1 MLYLILS
8 RTGGGKTT
16 HIMNL
21 AEQFAKGGRKTTL
34 IVPEQFSFMS
44 EKIMLGRV
52 GAKAMADI
60 DVMSF
65 TSLGEK
71 LVGKPALHERRRLD
85 DSARA
90 AIMSMA
96 LEGVKDKLKLYRKH
110 TGRRSVISEF
120 TALSSE
126 FKQNALSTD
135 AVRLALSEMEEG
147 LLKMKLSDIVN
158 VLDSYDAMIEGSYFN
173 PDDLLD
179 ELCDVLHDADYFNG
193 RIVFIDSF
201 RGFTAQEFKVIEHM
215 LRKASAVYVTLC
227 TDNLENADDET
238 DLFAHTKR
246 TAQKLVGIAR
256 KNAVAVAKPQY
267 LSMRNKFNNFPPQFE
282 RYSSPELSAL
292 EQELFS
298 PAPNVYEE
306 KCENIVLCK
315 VADIYAEC
323 EFVAC
328 TAKKLI
334 REKGY
339 RCRDIAV
346 IARNSGDY
354 EAPLSSAFRKCGIG
368 VFDDSRQP
376 VDASPVVALVSSAVR
391 IAANG
396 FDTETFMRY
405 LKTGLA
411 GFGTEEIS
419 VLENYCYLWQING
432 KGWLTDWEKNPRGFG
447 IETTEEDTQT
457 LVNLNELRRKAVA
470 PLCALRKAF
479 EDTDGAQAAN
489 AVYDFLEE
497 TQAAE
502 NIRLLARRLNEQGES
517 SIALELERLWNVI
530 MDILDSLETIF
541 RNRHV
546 TAAEFSESMELM
558 LSVQTVGSLPQ
569 GLDEI
574 TVGSADRIR
583 IVSPKAVFIVG
594 ANNGVFPAAPSS
606 GTALTDN
613 DRRKMSEMGLE
624 LSGFGEYKLAEEKLI
639 AYNSFCCASE
649 KLYVCC
655 PERNAKGE
663 QLAPSELYI
672 KIRQLFPGCIET
684 DASQLDGMYYVEGES
699 LAFEQLAK
707 TRSRGDAFNKTLDAY
722 FADRPEYS
730 GRLAALER
738 AAGNRNFAISDK
750 EAAKNL
756 FGKNMYVSASRVES
770 YHKCPFSYFCRYG
783 IKAMPRKIAELDPMQ
798 KGNIIHFVLEK
809 LLTDY
814 KGEALFALSR
824 NDIFDY
830 ISGLMKEYLIAKLGG
845 DAQSERFMYLYNKLA
860 ASVCDVAE
868 RLIKELEKSDFVPV
882 DFELKIGS
890 DGEIPPYELDFDT
903 GKISISG
910 AVDRVDTAEIN
921 GKKYIRIV
929 DYKSSGKKF
938 KLSDVMHGLNM
949 QMLIYLFTLWQ
960 NGGEKY
966 GEVTPAGVLYYA
978 AKSPQ
983 KSAERSDDRDKLN
996 EEMQKECRS
1005 AGIVLN
1011 DCDVVLAMDKDAS
1024 GLYIPVDFKKG
1035 TMSGSLISL
1044 KQLELLKDKADKIL
1058 VDMAN
1063 ELHSGSIP
1071 ALPASGANYKM
1082 VCDYCDYKSVCG
1094 FEENIPVYKLDDMKD
1109 GETLE
1114 ILEKGAEADEVDG

>member
-44 EKIMLGRV
+44 EKIMLGRM
-52 GAKAMADI
+52 GAEVMADI

-85 DSARA
+85 DA
-90 AIMSMA
+90 AKAALMSMA
-96 LEGVKDKLKLYRKH
+96 LEGVKDKLKLYGKH
-110 TGRRSVISEF
+110 TARRSVISEF

-126 FKQNALSTD
+126 FKQNSLSTD
-135 AVRLALSEMEEG
+135 SVRLAIATMEDG
-147 LLKMKLSDIVN
+147 LLKMKLSDIAN
-158 VLDSYDAMIEGSYFN
+158 VLDSYDAMVEGSYFN
-173 PDDLLD
+173 PDNLLD
-179 ELCDVLHDADYFNG
+179 ELCDVLPDDDYFSG

-201 RGFTAQEFKVIEHM
+201 RGFTAQEFRVIEFM
-215 LRKASAVYVTLC
+215 LRKAVAVYVTLC
-227 TDNLENADDET
+227 TDNLENSDDET

-246 TAQKLVGIAR
+246 TAKKLIEIAK

-282 RYSSPELSAL
+282 RYSSPELTAL

-298 PAPNVYEE
+298 PSPNVYEE
-306 KCENIVLCK
+306 DCENIVLCK
-315 VADIYAEC
+315 AADIYAEC

-334 REKGY
+334 RENGY

-346 IARNSGDY
+346 IARSSTDY
-354 EAPLSSAFRKCGIG
+354 EAPLSSALRKCGIG

-376 VDASPVVALVSSAVR
+376 VDVSPVVTLVSSAVQ

-411 GFGTEEIS
+411 ELDTQEIS
-419 VLENYCYLWQING
+419 ELENYCYLWQING
-432 KGWLTDWEKNPRGFG
+432 NGWIGDWEKNPRGFG
-447 IETTEEDTQT
+447 VEKTDEDVAA
-457 LVNLNELRRKAVA
+457 LEKLNSLRRKAVL
-470 PLCALRKAF
+470 PLCKLKKAF
-479 EDTDGAQAAN
+479 EDVRGDEAAK
-489 AVYDFLEE
+489 AVYGFLEE
-497 TQAAE
+497 INVAQS
-502 NIRLLARRLNEQGES
+502 IRLLAKKLVSQGEN
-517 SIALELERLWNVI
+517 SIALELERLWNVV
-530 MDILDSLETIF
+530 MDILDSLETLF
-541 RNRHV
+541 RGRNV
-546 TAAEFSESMELM
+546 TASEFSQAMELM
-558 LSVQTVGSLPQ
+558 LSAQTVGSLPQ

-583 IVSPKAVFIVG
+583 MVSPKVVFIVG
-594 ANNGVFPAAPSS
+594 ANSGVFPAAPSS

-613 DRRKMSEMGLE
+613 DRRRMSELGLE

-672 KIRQLFPGCIET
+672 KIKQLFPKCLET
-684 DASQLDGMYYVEGES
+684 DASQLDGMYYVEGEY

-707 TRSRGDAFNKTLDAY
+707 TRSRGDVFNKTLNEY
-722 FADRPEYS
+722 FANRPDFS
-730 GRLAALER
+730 GRLSALER
-738 AAGNRNFAISDK
+738 ASGNRNYEISDG
-750 EAAKNL
+750 EIARNL
-756 FGKNMYVSASRVES
+756 FGKNMFVSASRVES

-783 IKAMPRKIAELDPMQ
+783 LKAMPRKIAELDPMQ
-798 KGNIIHFVLEK
+798 KGNIIHHVLEK

-814 KGEALFALSR
+814 KGNSLFELSR
-824 NDIFDY
+824 KELFDY
-830 ISGLMKEYLIAKLGG
+830 ILQLMNDYLVEKLGG
-845 DAQSERFMYLYNKLA
+845 GEQSERFMYLYNRLA
-860 ASVCDVAE
+860 VSVCDVAE

-890 DGEIPPYELDFDT
+890 DGDVPPYELDFKT

-910 AVDRVDTAEIN
+910 AIDRVDTAEIN
-921 GKKYIRIV
+921 GKKYVRIV

-938 KLSDVMHGLNM
+938 RLSDVMHGLNM

-960 NGGEKY
+960 NGTDRY
-966 GEVTPAGVLYYA
+966 GEVTPAGVLYYTA
-978 AKSPQ
+978 NSPQ
-983 KSAERSDDRDKLN
+983 MSAERSDKREDLD
-996 EEMQKECRS
+996 EAMQKSCRS
-1005 AGIVLN
+1005 AGIVLS
-1011 DCDVVLAMDKDAS
+1011 DCDVVLAMDRDAS

-1035 TMSGSLISL
+1035 KMSGSLISL
-1044 KQLELLKDKADKIL
+1044 KQLELLKNKADEIL
-1058 VDMAN
+1058 VEMAD
-1063 ELHSGSIP
+1063 ELHSGKIP
-1071 ALPASGANYKM
+1071 ALPVSGANYKT
-1082 VCDYCDYKSVCG
+1082 VCDYCDYKAVCG
-1094 FEENIPVYKLDDMKD
+1094 FEETIPLNKLDDMKD

-1114 ILEKGAEADEVDG
+1114 LLEKGAEADGLDT

>member
-44 EKIMLGRV
+44 EKIMLGRM

-71 LVGKPALHERRRLD
+71 LVGRPALHERRRLD

-90 AIMSMA
+90 ALMSMA
-96 LEGVKDKLKLYRKH
+96 LEGVKDKLKLYKKH

-135 AVRLALSEMEEG
+135 SVRLALEGMEEG

-179 ELCDVLHDADYFNG
+179 ELCDALPDSDYFNG

-215 LRKASAVYVTLC
+215 LRKSAAVYVTLC

-246 TAQKLVGIAR
+246 TAKKLIDIAR
-256 KNAVAVAKPQY
+256 KNTVAVAKPQY
-267 LSMRNKFNNFPPQFE
+267 LSMRNKFNNFPPQIE
-282 RYSSPELSAL
+282 RFASPELSAL

-315 VADIYAEC
+315 AADIYAEC

-334 REKGY
+334 RENGY

-346 IARNSGDY
+346 IARSSGDY

-411 GFGTEEIS
+411 GLNTEEIS
-419 VLENYCYLWQING
+419 ELENYCYLWQING
-432 KGWLTDWEKNPRGFG
+432 KGWLGDWEKNPRGFG
-447 IETTEEDTQT
+447 VETTDEDIRI
-457 LVNLNELRRKAVA
+457 LELLNALRRKAVV
-470 PLCALRKAF
+470 PLCELRKAF
-479 EDTDGAQAAN
+479 EDVNGAEAAN
-489 AVYDFLEE
+489 AVFDFLEDIK
-497 TQAAE
+497 AAE
-502 NIRLLARRLNEQGES
+502 SIRTLARRLNEHGES
-517 SIALELERLWNVI
+517 SIALELERLWNVV
-530 MDILDSLETIF
+530 MDILDSLETLF
-541 RNRHV
+541 RNRSV
-546 TAAEFSESMELM
+546 TASEFSESMELM
-558 LSVQTVGSLPQ
+558 LSAQTVGSLPQ

-583 IVSPKAVFIVG
+583 TVSPKAVFIVG
-594 ANNGVFPAAPSS
+594 ANSGVFPAAPSS

-672 KIRQLFPGCIET
+672 KIKQLFPECAET
-684 DASQLDGMYYVEGES
+684 DASQLDSMYYVEGES

-707 TRSRGDAFNKTLDAY
+707 TRSRGDSFGKTLNEY
-722 FADRPEYS
+722 FINQSEYS

-738 AAGNRNFAISDK
+738 AAGSRNFSISDK

-756 FGKNMYVSASRVES
+756 FGKNMFISASRVES

-814 KGEALFALSR
+814 KGEALFNLSR
-824 NDIFDY
+824 SDIFDY
-830 ISGLMKEYLIAKLGG
+830 ISGLMREYLIAKLGG
-845 DAQSERFMYLYNKLA
+845 DEQSERFMYLYNKLA
-860 ASVCDVAE
+860 LSVCDVAE
-868 RLIKELEKSDFVPV
+868 RLIKELAKSDFVPV

-938 KLSDVMHGLNM
+938 KLSDVMQGLNM
-949 QMLIYLFTLWQ
+949 QMLIYLFTIWQ
-960 NGGEKY
+960 NGGKKY

-983 KSAERSDDRDKLN
+983 MSAERNDDRNKLN
-996 EEMQKECRS
+996 EAMQKECRS
-1005 AGIVLN
+1005 AGIVLS

-1035 TMSGSLISL
+1035 KMSGSLISL
-1044 KQLELLKDKADKIL
+1044 KQLELLKNKADKIL
-1058 VDMAN
+1058 IEMAN

-1071 ALPASGANYKM
+1071 ALPVSGANYKT

-1094 FEENIPVYKLDDMKD
+1094 FEENIPVYELDDMKD
-1109 GETLE
+1109 SETLE

>member
-44 EKIMLGRV
+44 EKIMLGRM
-52 GAKAMADI
+52 GAEVMAEI

-90 AIMSMA
+90 ALMSMA
-96 LEGVKDKLKLYRKH
+96 LNGVKDKLKLYKKH

-135 AVRLALSEMEEG
+135 SVRLALAGMEEG

-179 ELCDVLHDADYFNG
+179 ELCDVLPDSDYFNG

-215 LRKASAVYVTLC
+215 LRKSAAVYVTLC

-246 TAQKLVGIAR
+246 TAKKLIDIAR

-267 LSMRNKFNNFPPQFE
+267 LSMRNKFNNFPPQLE
-282 RYSSPELSAL
+282 RYASPELSAL
-292 EQELFS
+292 ERELFA
-298 PAPNVYEE
+298 PAPNVYED

-315 VADIYAEC
+315 AADIYAEC

-346 IARNSGDY
+346 IARSSADY
-354 EAPLSSAFRKCGIG
+354 EAPLGSALRKCGIG

-376 VDASPVVALVSSAVR
+376 VDASPVVTLVSSAVQ

-396 FDTETFMRY
+396 FDTETFMRC

-411 GFGTEEIS
+411 GLDTQEIS
-419 VLENYCYLWQING
+419 ELENYCYLWQING
-432 KGWLTDWEKNPRGFG
+432 KGWLGDWEKNPRGFG
-447 IETTEEDTQT
+447 VETTDEDLHT
-457 LVNLNELRRKAVA
+457 LENLNALRRKAVA

-479 EDTDGAQAAN
+479 ENVNGAEAAN
-489 AVYDFLEE
+489 AVYSFLEDIK
-497 TQAAE
+497 AAE
-502 NIRLLARRLNEQGES
+502 SIRTLAKKLNEQGES
-517 SIALELERLWNVI
+517 SIALELERLWNVV
-530 MDILDSLETIF
+530 MDILDSLETLF
-541 RNRHV
+541 RNRYV
-546 TAAEFSESMELM
+546 TASDFSEAMELM
-558 LSVQTVGSLPQ
+558 LSAQTVGSLPQ

-655 PERNAKGE
+655 PERNARGE
-663 QLAPSELYI
+663 QLAPSELYVKI
-672 KIRQLFPGCIET
+672 KQLFPECVET

-707 TRSRGDAFNKTLDAY
+707 TRSRGDAFNKTLTEY
-722 FADRPEYS
+722 FGNKALYS

-738 AAGNRNFAISDK
+738 AVGSRNFAITDK
-750 EAAKNL
+750 EGAKSL
-756 FGKNMYVSASRVES
+756 FGKNMFISASRVES

-783 IKAMPRKIAELDPMQ
+783 IKAMPRKIAELDPVQ
-798 KGNIIHFVLEK
+798 KGNIIHYVLEK

-824 NDIFDY
+824 KELSDY
-830 ISGLMKEYLIAKLGG
+830 VTALMKDYLIAKLGG
-845 DAQSERFMYLYNKLA
+845 EEQSERFMYLYNKLA
-860 ASVCDVAE
+860 VSVCDVAQ
-868 RLIKELEKSDFVPV
+868 RLITELASSDFVPV

-890 DGEIPPYELDFDT
+890 DGDVPPYELDFDT
-903 GKISISG
+903 GKISVSG
-910 AVDRVDTAEIN
+910 AIDRVDTAEIN
-921 GKKYIRIV
+921 GRKYVRIV

-938 KLSDVMHGLNM
+938 RLSDVMQGLNM

-960 NGGEKY
+960 NGGERY

-983 KSAERSDDRDKLN
+983 MSAERNEDREKLN
-996 EEMQKECRS
+996 ETMQKSCRS
-1005 AGIVLN
+1005 AGIVLS
-1011 DCDVVLAMDKDAS
+1011 DCDVVLAMDKNAS

-1035 TMSGSLISL
+1035 KMSGSLISL
-1044 KQLELLKDKADKIL
+1044 RQLELLKNKADEIL
-1058 VDMAN
+1058 IEMAN

-1071 ALPASGANYKM
+1071 ALPVSGANYKT
-1082 VCDYCDYKSVCG
+1082 VCDYCDYKAVCG
-1094 FEENIPVYKLDDMKD
+1094 FEENIPVCELDDMKD
-1109 GETLE
+1109 SETLE
-1114 ILEKGAEADEVDG
+1114 LLEKGAETDEVDA